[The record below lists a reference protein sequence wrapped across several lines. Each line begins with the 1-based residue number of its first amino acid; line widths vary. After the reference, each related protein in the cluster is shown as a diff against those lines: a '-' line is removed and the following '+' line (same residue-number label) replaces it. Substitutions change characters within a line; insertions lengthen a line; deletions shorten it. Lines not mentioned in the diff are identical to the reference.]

1 MESKTALIA
10 GASGLVGSELLKVL
24 LESSDY
30 SMVNSLVRKPTGIK
44 NPKLNEFIV
53 DFDKLNDC
61 ADAFKVN
68 DVFCCLGTTIKTAGS
83 QEAFKKVDV
92 DYVIN
97 ISALAK
103 KHGAEKFAVI
113 SAMGANKDSSIFY
126 NRMKGLMEKG
136 VSESGIKSVIIV
148 RPSLL
153 LGNRKEYRFGEKAA
167 SVMSRPF
174 MFLFSGPLRKYRPV
188 RASAVATGMH
198 NHTQSAKPGVE
209 IFRSDKI

>member
-1 MESKTALIA
+1 MEHKTALIA

-113 SAMGANKDSSIFY
+113 SSMGANKDSAIFY

-136 VSESGIKSVIIV
+136 VSESGIESVIIV

-153 LGNRKEYRFGEKAA
+153 LGNRKEHRFGEKAA
-167 SVMSRPF
+167 SIMSKPF
-174 MFLFSGPLRKYRPV
+174 MFLFSGPFRKYRPIK
-188 RASAVATGMH
+188 ASAVAAGMY
-198 NHTQSAKPGVE
+198 NHMQPAKPGVE